1 MCLGRRWVPLTLCR
15 RYRGYQIVDDIA
27 LDALVDQVAH
37 LTVRELVLAIGH
49 ASQSTLLQVVVEAS
63 GLLLITHVTLVDEM
77 VLVQLVLIF
86 WDLIC

>member
-1 MCLGRRWVPLTLCR
+1 VPLTLCR
-15 RYRGYQIVDDIA
+15 RHRGYQIVDDIA

-63 GLLLITHVTLVDEM
+63 GLLLIVHVTLVDEM

-86 WDLIC
+86 WDFTC

>member
-1 MCLGRRWVPLTLCR
+1 MPLTLCR

-77 VLVQLVLIF
+77 VVQLVLIF
-86 WDLIC
+86 WDLTC